1 MRITKLDGLRGVFSL
16 MVAFFH
22 YSDKLI
28 PDYIYNFF
36 FLRQSYTF
44 VDFFFVL
51 SGFVIAYNYSN
62 FSTIKDLF
70 IFFKKRFIRIYP
82 LLFYS
87 VMVCCLFDIIANNF
101 FIEYVYNPI
110 TNNIILFKTLDSL
123 LLLNSTPLLGNS
135 MGMNE
140 PSWSISAEMISYL
153 IFGIIS
159 FIFYKK
165 NKIISVLMLVSIS
178 SVFLFLQGDIF
189 KIGDYGFV
197 RGILSFNLGF
207 LVYFLTKLKFSF
219 KSYHELFLPVFL
231 IIFFFILNNDSKL
244 LFQFIIPIYFATVVL
259 ILVKTNGLLTRFLNL
274 NFFQFLGKISYSI
287 YLNHLIV
294 IIIVPRTFFDIFNL
308 NKNEFNQI
316 LVFIITF
323 ILLIFYSYFTHKFV
337 ETRFGNYLKNI
348 FLSK

>member
-62 FSTIKDLF
+62 FSNLKDLF

-87 VMVCCLFDIIANNF
+87 VIVCCFFDLIANNF
-101 FIEYVYNPI
+101 FLKYVYDPI
-110 TNNIILFKTLDSL
+110 TNKIIFFKTIDSL
-123 LLLNSTPLLGNS
+123 LLLNSTPLFGDG

-140 PSWSISAEMISYL
+140 PSWSISAEMVSYL

-159 FIFYKK
+159 FIFNKK
-165 NKIISVLMLVSIS
+165 NKIISALILFTLS
-178 SVFLFLQGDIF
+178 SSFLFVQGDIF

-207 LVYFLTKLKFSF
+207 LVYVLTKLEFSF
-219 KSYHELFLPVFL
+219 KSYYELFLPVFL
-231 IIFFFILNNDSKL
+231 TIVFFILNDDSKL
-244 LFQFIIPIYFATVVL
+244 LFQFIIPIYFAISIL
-259 ILVKTNGLLTRFLNL
+259 ILVKTNGLLTHFLNL

-294 IIIVPRTFFDIFNL
+294 IIIVPRTFFDVFNL

-316 LVFIITF
+316 FVFIITF
-323 ILLIFYSYFTHKFV
+323 ILLVFYSYFTHKFV
-337 ETRFGNYLKNI
+337 EIRFGNYLKNI
-348 FLSK
+348 LLIR

>member
-1 MRITKLDGLRGVFSL
+1 MRIKKLDGLRGIFSL

-62 FSTIKDLF
+62 FSTIKDLY

-87 VMVCCLFDIIANNF
+87 VMVCFFFDIIANNF

-110 TNNIILFKTLDSL
+110 TNYIILFKTLDSL

-165 NKIISVLMLVSIS
+165 NKIISVLILVSIS

-219 KSYHELFLPVFL
+219 KSYHELFLPFFL
-231 IIFFFILNNDSKL
+231 IIIFFILNDDSKL
-244 LFQFIIPIYFATVVL
+244 LFQFIIPIYFAIVIL

-316 LVFIITF
+316 FVFIITF
-323 ILLIFYSYFTHKFV
+323 ILLILYSYFTNKFI
-337 ETRFGNYLKNI
+337 EIRFGKYLRNI